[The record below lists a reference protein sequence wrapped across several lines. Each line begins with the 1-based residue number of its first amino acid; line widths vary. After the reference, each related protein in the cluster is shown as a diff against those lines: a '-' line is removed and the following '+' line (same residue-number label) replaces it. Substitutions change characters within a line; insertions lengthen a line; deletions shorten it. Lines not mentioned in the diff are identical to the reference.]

1 MNVVEGEKEAEK
13 GEGEGEGDRMR
24 EYTHTT
30 SAARF
35 ALSFDTS
42 SMVPCS
48 SGKSNALLWMLIPLV
63 ARIALTSA
71 SLLALPVTKKRVR
84 GILSFL
90 FFFFSPPCFV
100 MLCCFRLFSVYD
112 WKQVFLVSGFL

>member
-1 MNVVEGEKEAEK
+1 MH
-13 GEGEGEGDRMR
+13 

-71 SLLALPVTKKRVR
+71 SLLALPVTKNRIR
-84 GILSFL
+84 GIPFFLACPLSFL
-90 FFFFSPPCFV
+90 FFSFSPPCFV
-100 MLCCFRLFSVYD
+100 MFCCFCLFPVYD
-112 WKQVFLVSGFL
+112 WKQVFPRGWFVVM

>member
-1 MNVVEGEKEAEK
+1 MWWKGGGGGE
-13 GEGEGEGDRMR
+13 EGDRIH

-71 SLLALPVTKKRVR
+71 SLLALPVTKNRVW
-84 GILSFL
+84 GILFLSFL
-90 FFFFSPPCFV
+90 FPRLALLCFVVCSPFVIRNKFFFVCG
-100 MLCCFRLFSVYD
+100 LL
-112 WKQVFLVSGFL
+112 